1 MMGRSLF
8 VLVFAV
14 AAVIS
19 LAVLGCKAKVEKTEA
34 DMQVAVGPEVVSTTT
49 TEEMIAVPEPA
60 QSIGT
65 ETIPPTAAVATAPVS
80 ASGVPIDQLARN
92 KDIQT
97 ALSKAGFYT
106 GAIDGKIGPKTKAA
120 IKQFQQARGLKVDGK
135 VGPKT
140 WAELQK
146 FLFTQ

>member
-1 MMGRSLF
+1 MGRKLF
-8 VLVFAV
+8 VLVIAV

-34 DMQVAVGPEVVSTTT
+34 DMQVAAGPEIVSTTT

-60 QSIGT
+60 QMVGT
-65 ETIPPTAAVATAPVS
+65 ETIPPTAAVQTPPVS
-80 ASGVPIDQLARN
+80 TSGVPMDQLARN
-92 KDIQT
+92 RDIQT

-106 GAIDGKIGPKTKAA
+106 GAVDGKIGPKTKAA